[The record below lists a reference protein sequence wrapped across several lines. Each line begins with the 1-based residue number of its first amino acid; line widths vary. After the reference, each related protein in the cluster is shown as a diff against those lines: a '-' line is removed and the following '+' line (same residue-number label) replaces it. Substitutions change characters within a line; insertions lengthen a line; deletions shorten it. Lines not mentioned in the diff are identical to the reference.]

1 MEGVGEE
8 RGGGE
13 AKPKQNESSVCV
25 SAKQQAVE
33 LSRGCHGHGAAFDR
47 SRRSVSIQLALRAV
61 RKAERA

>member
-1 MEGVGEE
+1 MEGDGEE

-33 LSRGCHGHGAAFDR
+33 LR
-47 SRRSVSIQLALRAV
+47 
-61 RKAERA
+61 